1 MVTPS
6 DKYVSGLERVI
17 LLSDGKSYVLQ
28 TVMNECAEYHLAAA
42 ISNPEQHCLAHRL
55 ILHYS
60 GPKHP
65 ILSFQAQII
74 PGCWSFVDLN
84 LWTLLDLL
92 SGAS

>member
-42 ISNPEQHCLAHRL
+42 ISNPEPHCLAHRL
-55 ILHYS
+55 IFTLQW
-60 GPKHP
+60 P
-65 ILSFQAQII
+65 QA
-74 PGCWSFVDLN
+74 PY
-84 LWTLLDLL
+84 
-92 SGAS
+92 